1 MIRRPPR
8 STRTD
13 TLFPYTTLFRSQAG
27 ELPALMR
34 IEEVAVAGPRMAPG
48 RGARPTLQHE
58 LAAHELAIIFADRA
72 FYRSEAGIGQIG
84 GAGPFPDIAEHVAQA
99 ALGRASCRER
109 VSQSV

>member
-1 MIRRPPR
+1 
-8 STRTD
+8 
-13 TLFPYTTLFRSQAG
+13 
-27 ELPALMR
+27 MR

-84 GAGPFPDIAEHVAQA
+84 GAGPFPDIAENVAQA
-99 ALGRASCRER
+99 VSRAGRAPPDRAGVIEKMPRDRRQAGETGRAADSTP
-109 VSQSV
+109 VTTPQ

>member
-1 MIRRPPR
+1 
-8 STRTD
+8 
-13 TLFPYTTLFRSQAG
+13 
-27 ELPALMR
+27 MR

-84 GAGPFPDIAEHVAQA
+84 GAGPFPDIAEQVAQA
-99 ALGRASCRER
+99 VSRAGRARPDRDRKSTRLNSSHQCASRL
-109 VSQSV
+109 SSYA